1 MSRPVLLRR
10 LALAAIA
17 ALAGLLYAWALGQ
30 GTLEYYYAA
39 AVRSMS
45 MSWHNFIFG
54 AFDPAGT
61 ITLDKLPGAF
71 WIQALSVRAFGF
83 HPWAIVLPQ
92 AVEGVLTVLVLYRAV
107 SRLAGTTA
115 GLIAALILAVS
126 PATVALDRGNISDSL
141 LILLLVLAAD
151 AVSGAITAGAGNS
164 RPLGEG
170 IGGLALA
177 AVWVGLAFQ
186 TKMIQA
192 WMVLPALGL
201 AYLLCGPGSAG
212 RRAVQLTVA
221 GTLTALVSLSWM
233 IAVSL
238 VPQAD
243 RPYVDGSHN
252 DSIFEQVFVYNGF
265 GRFGDQTPQQLV
277 AALVRSGA
285 SSPVSQ
291 PAPGQGQPSPVFEP
305 APEPGQPSLVQVP
318 AGATPVT
325 VEVPAGATPV
335 TVEVPAGATPVTV
348 EVPVGA
354 TLAPAGATPVSG
366 SAPVGATPVSG
377 SAPVGATPVP
387 AAPSAGPAPG
397 STRIEFAPSPGSS
410 TSTGS
415 GALPTLP
422 AVPYRL
428 LRGGLGRD
436 TGWLIPAAF
445 VVAVWGIASRRRQPR
460 GDPLRACFIL
470 WGGWLVTL
478 FAVFSAITT
487 INAYYT
493 AALSPP
499 VAAIIGAGVVAAWSP
514 EQTPVGRVIG
524 LDVIVV
530 GTMVYAVW
538 LASASGAQVP
548 GWLVPAVIAVGLA
561 AVGVTAWALVT
572 GTGTWFAAALA
583 AGLIA
588 VLLAPAVAAASVTV
602 SRRGAFD
609 IPFESAQTAQA
620 VERAGQTPAVIN
632 SDITGWQLRQDGAP
646 DVMAAQTVALPSL
659 IIYDRGIEALPVGGV
674 DGTTPSPTL
683 SQLQADIRQGL
694 FHLVWILAD
703 TDPRMQWIATHCAR
717 LSLRFYL
724 CEPADAG

>member
-1 MSRPVLLRR
+1 VSRPVLLRR
-10 LALAAIA
+10 LALTAIA
-17 ALAGLLYAWALGQ
+17 ALAGVSYAWALGQ

-71 WIQALSVRAFGF
+71 WIQALSVRVFGF

-92 AVEGVLTVLVLYRAV
+92 AIEGVLTVLVLYRAV
-107 SRLAGTTA
+107 SRLAGTAA

-151 AVSGAITAGAGNS
+151 AVSGAISAGAGNS

-170 IGGLALA
+170 IGGVALA
-177 AVWVGLAFQ
+177 ALWVGLAFQ

-212 RRAVQLTVA
+212 RRTAQLAVTGA
-221 GTLTALVSLSWM
+221 LTALVSLSWM

-265 GRFGDQTPQQLV
+265 GRFGDQTPQQLL
-277 AALVRSGA
+277 AALARSG
-285 SSPVSQ
+285 SSP
-291 PAPGQGQPSPVFEP
+291 PAPTEEQ
-305 APEPGQPSLVQVP
+305 VQ
-318 AGATPVT
+318 
-325 VEVPAGATPV
+325 
-335 TVEVPAGATPVTV
+335 
-348 EVPVGA
+348 VPVGA
-354 TLAPAGATPVSG
+354 TLAPDGATPVSG
-366 SAPVGATPVSG
+366 PVPA
-377 SAPVGATPVP
+377 GATPVP
-387 AAPSAGPAPG
+387 APPSAGPAPVP
-397 STRIEFAPSPGSS
+397 TRIEYAPSARPS
-410 TSTGS
+410 TATVS
-415 GALPTLP
+415 GTLP
-422 AVPYRL
+422 VAAVPNRL

-436 TGWLIPAAF
+436 TGWLIPAAG

-460 GDPLRACFIL
+460 GDRLRACFIL

-548 GWLVPAVIAVGLA
+548 GWLVPAVIAAGLA
-561 AVGVTAWALVT
+561 AVGVTAWALVA
-572 GTGTWFAAALA
+572 GTGPWFAAALA

-602 SRRGAFD
+602 SRHGAFD
-609 IPFESAQTAQA
+609 TPFEPAQTAQD
-620 VERAGQTPAVIN
+620 VKRAGQIPALLN
-632 SDITGWQLRQDGAP
+632 PSITQWQTRQDGAP

-659 IIYDRGIEALPVGGV
+659 IIYDRGLEALPVGGV

-683 SQLQADIRQGL
+683 SQLQADIRAGR

-703 TDPRMQWIATHCAR
+703 TDSRMRWIASHCAR

>member
-1 MSRPVLLRR
+1 MPGPVLLRR

-17 ALAGLLYAWALGQ
+17 ATAGLLYAWALGQ

-71 WIQALSVRAFGF
+71 WIQALSVRVFGF

-92 AVEGVLTVLVLYRAV
+92 AVEGVLTVLVLYHAV
-107 SRLAGTTA
+107 SRLAGTAA

-151 AVSGAITAGAGNS
+151 AVSGAITAGAKGP

-170 IGGLALA
+170 IGGLVLA

-192 WMVLPALGL
+192 WMVMPALGL
-201 AYLLCGPGSAG
+201 AYLLCGPGSVA

-265 GRFGDQTPQQLV
+265 GRFGDQTPQQLL
-277 AALVRSGA
+277 AALARSG
-285 SSPVSQ
+285 S
-291 PAPGQGQPSPVFEP
+291 
-305 APEPGQPSLVQVP
+305 
-318 AGATPVT
+318 TP
-325 VEVPAGATPV
+325 PTP
-335 TVEVPAGATPVTV
+335 TTV

-354 TLAPAGATPVSG
+354 TPAPSGATPVSGPAPAGATPVPAPPSG
-366 SAPVGATPVSG
+366 
-377 SAPVGATPVP
+377 
-387 AAPSAGPAPG
+387 GPAPG
-397 STRIEFAPSPGSS
+397 PTRIELAPSPGSS
-410 TSTGS
+410 TSTAS
-415 GALPTLP
+415 GTLPPP

-428 LRGGLGRD
+428 LRGSLGRD
-436 TGWLIPAAF
+436 TGWLIPAAG
-445 VVAVWGIASRRRQPR
+445 VIAVWGIASRRREPR

-499 VAAIIGAGVVAAWSP
+499 VAALIGAGVVAAWSP
-514 EQTPVGRVIG
+514 ERTPVGRVIG
-524 LDVIVV
+524 LELVVV
-530 GTMVYAVW
+530 GTAAYAVW

-548 GWLVPAVIAVGLA
+548 GWLVPAVIAVGLGA
-561 AVGVTAWALVT
+561 AGVAAWALVA

-588 VLLAPAVAAASVTV
+588 VLLAPAAAAISVTV
-602 SRRGAFD
+602 SRHGAFD
-609 IPFESAQTAQA
+609 TPFEPAQTAQD
-620 VERAGQTPAVIN
+620 VKRAGQTLALLEP
-632 SDITGWQLRQDGAP
+632 SITQWQTRQDGAP
-646 DVMAAQTVALPSL
+646 DVLAAQTVALPSV
-659 IIYDRGIEALPVGGV
+659 IIYDRGLEALPVGGV

-683 SQLQADIRQGL
+683 SQLQADIRQGR
-694 FHLVWILAD
+694 FHLFWILAD
-703 TDPRMQWIATHCAR
+703 TDPRMQWIASHCAQ
-717 LSLRFYL
+717 LSRRFYL

>member
-1 MSRPVLLRR
+1 VPGPVLLRR

-17 ALAGLLYAWALGQ
+17 ATAGLLYAWALGQ

-92 AVEGVLTVLVLYRAV
+92 AIEGVLTVLVLYHAV
-107 SRLAGTTA
+107 SRLAGTAA

-151 AVSGAITAGAGNS
+151 AVSGAITAGARGS

-170 IGGLALA
+170 IGGLVLA

-192 WMVLPALGL
+192 WMVMPALGL
-201 AYLLCGPGSAG
+201 AYLLCGPGSVG
-212 RRAVQLTVA
+212 RRTAQLAIA

-265 GRFGDQTPQQLV
+265 GRFGDQTPQQLL
-277 AALVRSGA
+277 ADLARSG
-285 SSPVSQ
+285 STPPTPVTIEVPV
-291 PAPGQGQPSPVFEP
+291 PAGATPVPGSGQPSPVFEP
-305 APEPGQPSLVQVP
+305 APAQGQPS
-318 AGATPVT
+318 
-325 VEVPAGATPV
+325 
-335 TVEVPAGATPVTV
+335 
-348 EVPVGA
+348 
-354 TLAPAGATPVSG
+354 PVSG
-366 SAPVGATPVSG
+366 PASQAP
-377 SAPVGATPVP
+377 
-387 AAPSAGPAPG
+387 PSTGPAPG
-397 STRIEFAPSPGSS
+397 PTRIELAPSPGSS

-415 GALPTLP
+415 GALPTVP

-428 LRGGLGRD
+428 LRGSLGRD

-445 VVAVWGIASRRRQPR
+445 VVAVWGIASRRREPR
-460 GDPLRACFIL
+460 GDPLRACLIL

-478 FAVFSAITT
+478 FSVFSAITT

-499 VAAIIGAGVVAAWSP
+499 VAALIGAGVVAAWSP
-514 EQTPVGRVIG
+514 ERTPVGRVIG
-524 LDVIVV
+524 LELIVV
-530 GTMVYAVW
+530 GTAAYAVW

-548 GWLVPAVIAVGLA
+548 GWLVPAVVVVGLA
-561 AVGVTAWALVT
+561 AVFVAAWALVA
-572 GTGTWFAAALA
+572 GTGNWFAAALA

-588 VLLAPAVAAASVTV
+588 VLLAPAAAAVSLTV
-602 SRRGAFD
+602 SRHGAFD
-609 IPFESAQTAQA
+609 TPFESAQTAQD
-620 VERAGQTPAVIN
+620 VKRAGQTPAVLEP
-632 SDITGWQLRQDGAP
+632 SITQWQTRQDGAP
-646 DVMAAQTVALPSL
+646 DVMAAQTVALPSI
-659 IIYDRGIEALPVGGV
+659 IIYDRGLEALPVGGV

-683 SQLQADIRQGL
+683 SQLQADIREGR

-703 TDPRMQWIATHCAR
+703 TDPRMQWIASHCAQ
-717 LSLRFYL
+717 LSRRFYL

>member
-1 MSRPVLLRR
+1 VSRPVLLRR

-17 ALAGLLYAWALGQ
+17 ATAGLLYAWALGQ

-92 AVEGVLTVLVLYRAV
+92 AIEGVLTVLVLYHAV
-107 SRLAGTTA
+107 SRLAGKAA
-115 GLIAALILAVS
+115 GLIAALVLAVS

-151 AVSGAITAGAGNS
+151 AVSGAITAGAENS
-164 RPLGEG
+164 RALGEG
-170 IGGLALA
+170 IGGLVLA

-201 AYLLCGPGSAG
+201 AYLLCGPGSVG

-265 GRFGDQTPQQLV
+265 GRFGDQTPQQLL
-277 AALVRSGA
+277 AALARSG
-285 SSPVSQ
+285 SSGPASQ
-291 PAPGQGQPSPVFEP
+291 PVPVQGQPSP
-305 APEPGQPSLVQVP
+305 ASGQPS
-318 AGATPVT
+318 
-325 VEVPAGATPV
+325 
-335 TVEVPAGATPVTV
+335 
-348 EVPVGA
+348 
-354 TLAPAGATPVSG
+354 PVSG
-366 SAPVGATPVSG
+366 SAPVGAAS
-377 SAPVGATPVP
+377 
-387 AAPSAGPAPG
+387 PSTAPAPG
-397 STRIEFAPSPGSS
+397 STTIEYAPPPESS

-445 VVAVWGIASRRRQPR
+445 VVGVWGIASRRRQPR

-493 AALSPP
+493 AALSPA

-561 AVGVTAWALVT
+561 AVGITAWALVT
-572 GTGTWFAAALA
+572 GTSTWFAAALA

-602 SRRGAFD
+602 SRHGAFD

-620 VERAGQTPAVIN
+620 VKRAGQTPALLEP
-632 SDITGWQLRQDGAP
+632 SITQWQTRQDGAP
-646 DVMAAQTVALPSL
+646 DVMAAQTVAVPSL
-659 IIYDRGIEALPVGGV
+659 IIYDRGIEALPIGGV

-683 SQLQADIRQGL
+683 GQLQADIRQSL

-724 CEPADAG
+724 CVPADAG